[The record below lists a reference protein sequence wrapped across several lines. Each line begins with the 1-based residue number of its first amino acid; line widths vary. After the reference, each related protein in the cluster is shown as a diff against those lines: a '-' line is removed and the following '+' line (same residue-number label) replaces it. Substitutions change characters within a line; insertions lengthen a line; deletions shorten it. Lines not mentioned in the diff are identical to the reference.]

1 MKLSIVIPAYNEA
14 KLLPACLASVRAA
27 LADCGE
33 DGADAE
39 VIVCDNNSSDATAAL
54 ARAAGAR
61 VVFEPVNM
69 IARSRNA
76 GAAAASGDWLLFI
89 DADSR
94 LAPGSLRDMLA
105 AAASGRWAGGGCV
118 IDLDRKPWW
127 GALLVAA
134 WDLASRGLRVA
145 AGSFVFCR
153 TDAFRAVGGFPP
165 ELAAAEE
172 LGLSRDLKR
181 WGRPRGLGFTI
192 LTRNPHVSSG
202 RKFDLYTPLEFLR
215 VLCKIARSPKQ
226 SLRDPRVNT
235 YLYDGRR

>member
-14 KLLPACLASVRAA
+14 KLLPACLASVRKT
-27 LADCGE
+27 LADCGRSGT
-33 DGADAE
+33 DTE
-39 VIVCDNNSSDATAAL
+39 VIVCDNNSTDDTARIAH
-54 ARAAGAR
+54 AAGAR

-69 IARSRNA
+69 ISRSRNA
-76 GAAAASGDWLLFI
+76 GASAASGDWLLFI
-89 DADSR
+89 DADSQ
-94 LAPGSLRDMLA
+94 LSAGSLRNMLT
-105 AAASGRWAGGGCV
+105 AAASGRWVGGGCI

-127 GALLVAA
+127 GILLVGL
-134 WDLASRGLRVA
+134 WNLLARAFRLA

-172 LGLSRDLKR
+172 LGLSYALKL
-181 WGRPRGLGFTI
+181 WGKPRGLGFTV

-202 RKFDLYTPLEFLR
+202 RKFDLYTTREFLT
-215 VLCKIARSPKQ
+215 VLFKIARSPRH
-226 SLRDPRVNT
+226 SLRDPGVNI